1 MQRLAMGMNVS
12 QPQSPIGHWTN
23 QCTPSNGFNPR
34 TPQKQPND
42 LIDTITH
49 PPKGCNDTWNEKPF
63 RETKDIKNINFADLI
78 EWTLF
83 LGGDA
88 FVQLRDPQSTLSV
101 PKDTPKMLIF
111 LTPIRPS
118 GWSGLSYK
126 ASVLAQLSLAP
137 EPHSNCEIASKTAI
151 KDLSFLTKALVSWE
165 YWQTLNFRPPDPGR
179 RKPSIPLIAQAL
191 HANAQAVWDLI
202 KNHQPRPAYTKL
214 LYTVAIRVRNH
225 RPKPSNSRIFNKKDL
240 STGLE
245 AFSWSKDT
253 KIPVSFVRSRKAS
266 VSLRNTK

>member
-12 QPQSPIGHWTN
+12 KPQSPIGHWTN
-23 QCTPSNGFNPR
+23 RCTPSNGFNPR

-63 RETKDIKNINFADLI
+63 RETKDIKNINFADQI
-78 EWTLF
+78 EWTFF

-111 LTPIRPS
+111 LTHIRPS

-191 HANAQAVWDLI
+191 HANTST
-202 KNHQPRPAYTKL
+202 PRTL
-214 LYTVAIRVRNH
+214 T
-225 RPKPSNSRIFNKKDL
+225 
-240 STGLE
+240 
-245 AFSWSKDT
+245 
-253 KIPVSFVRSRKAS
+253 
-266 VSLRNTK
+266 LRQYGIW